1 MPTTKGCII
10 MTCTIIVQV
19 QTFLGVKFLTVVLVG
34 LYVGRCREQTTKWVV
49 VVGFL
54 YRSAVVYY
62 YTIVTLMVF
71 QVVIIGAVD
80 QIYLTLVVQQAF
92 GRPVFIDYVAA
103 VVSRSGCTINYMR
116 CSQLRAIGT
125 IHVADGVTITER
137 NYLWQR

>member
-19 QTFLGVKFLTVVLVG
+19 QTFLGVKFLTVVLVE

-54 YRSAVVYY
+54 YRSAAVYY
-62 YTIVTLMVF
+62 YTIVTLMVL
-71 QVVIIGAVD
+71 QVVIIGAVG

-92 GRPVFIDYVAA
+92 GRPVFIDHVAA
-103 VVSRSGCTINYMR
+103 VVVVPLITCVVLNFVPSELYM
-116 CSQLRAIGT
+116 
-125 IHVADGVTITER
+125 
-137 NYLWQR
+137 

>member
-19 QTFLGVKFLTVVLVG
+19 QTFLGVKFLTVVLVE

-54 YRSAVVYY
+54 YRSAAVYY
-62 YTIVTLMVF
+62 YTIVTLMVL
-71 QVVIIGAVD
+71 QVVIIGAVG

-92 GRPVFIDYVAA
+92 GRPVFIDHVAA